1 LSENFICYVLAHFS
15 VIDVLALNTQG
26 SNMDIC
32 ESAEGST
39 AHPYDEFVQVLNG
52 KGLASLQAG
61 LSRETQERVGRT
73 PEVKGCAA

>member
-1 LSENFICYVLAHFS
+1 
-15 VIDVLALNTQG
+15 
-26 SNMDIC
+26 MDIC